1 MKKCPYCAEEVQD
14 DALVCSHCK
23 RELYKRKGWGYI
35 VFGIFILFCS
45 PAITLLSMLFFQ
57 AYGAFAP
64 GIVTTVGSI
73 FIGLGI
79 ISLLQIGRPEPKE
92 PVKEKE
98 KATAPQSEEQPYP
111 ATTYKRPRKS
121 KIVAVGLALLC
132 SGFSWLYTW
141 KVDKMKF
148 ILFLVFI
155 PLMSIAIAALTVGEA
170 TDMPSLLSL
179 PGLIIWICAIIQALV
194 RPQQFYK
201 NY

>member
-1 MKKCPYCAEEVQD
+1 MKKCPYCAEKVQD

-35 VFGIFILFCS
+35 AFGILILFCS

-79 ISLLQIGRPEPKE
+79 ISLLQMGKPEPKE
-92 PVKEKE
+92 AIEKNE
-98 KATAPQSEEQPYP
+98 EARALQPEEQSYS
-111 ATTYKRPRKS
+111 ATTYKRPRRS
-121 KIVAVGLALLC
+121 KIVAVILALLC
-132 SGFSWLYTW
+132 SGFSWIYTW
-141 KVDKMKF
+141 KADKIKF
-148 ILFLVFI
+148 ILFLVFLL
-155 PLMSIAIAALTVGEA
+155 LMPIAIGALTAGEA
-170 TDMPSLLSL
+170 TDTPSLLSL
-179 PGLIIWICAIIQALV
+179 PGLVIWICAVIQALV
-194 RPQQFYK
+194 RPQRFYK